1 MSVKSKLA
9 TALLSIAIALAVWFY
24 VVTVVSPNSDKSFYN
39 IPVVTQG
46 EALLQERG
54 LMITGTDVTT
64 TSLHLEGSRIDLNK
78 LSSSNIVVTMDVSKI
93 YEAGTHDLTYS
104 VTYPGDVA
112 SNAITILS
120 KTPGSVKVT
129 VEERISKTVPVQ
141 IQYNGTVSENYMA
154 DKENAELDVES
165 VTVTGPKPVI
175 DKIAAARI
183 DVDLEGRSESISD
196 KFTYT
201 LCDEK
206 GEPVDAQTVVTDVA
220 DISLIL
226 RIVRVKEISLTV
238 NVTDGGGATAQ
249 TSLITINPP
258 TIRVSGSDTLLEGL
272 NSLEL
277 DTINLA
283 DISEDSSFTYVIKL
297 PEGVNNE
304 TGVNEAT
311 VNVSFPDLAT
321 RTLTV
326 KNIRAVNV
334 PAGFSVDVITQALEI
349 QVRGPKA
356 KIDAL
361 NEENITVT
369 VDFTAAEEGTVKL
382 KVTVNCGD
390 PEIGAVG
397 GPYTVSATVRKTTG

>member
-24 VVTVVSPNSDKSFYN
+24 VVTVVSPNSDKNFHN

-54 LMITGTDVTT
+54 LMITDTDITT

-78 LSSSNIVVTMDVSKI
+78 LSSSNIVVTMDVSRI

-104 VTYPGDVA
+104 VSYPGDVA

-141 IQYNGTVSENYMA
+141 IQYSGTVSENYMA
-154 DKENAELDVES
+154 DKENAELDVEN
-165 VTVTGPKPVI
+165 VTVSGPKPVI
-175 DKIAAARI
+175 DQITAARI
-183 DVDLEGRSESISD
+183 DVDLENRSESISD
-196 KFTYT
+196 KYTYT
-201 LCDEK
+201 LCNAK
-206 GEPVDAQTVVTDVA
+206 GEPVDARYVVTDVA
-220 DISLIL
+220 NISLIL
-226 RIVRVKEISLTV
+226 RIVRVKEISLMV
-238 NVTDGGGATAQ
+238 NVVDGGGATAQ
-249 TSLITINPP
+249 TSLITIDPP
-258 TIRVSGSDTLLEGL
+258 TIRVSGSDALLEGL

-277 DTINLA
+277 DTISLV
-283 DISEDSSFTYVIKL
+283 DIPEDSVFTYTIKL

-311 VNVSFPDLAT
+311 VSVSFPDLAT
-321 RTLTV
+321 KTV
-326 KNIRAVNV
+326 KVKDIRAVNV
-334 PAGFSVDVITQALEI
+334 PTGFDVDVITKALEV
-349 QVRGPKA
+349 QVRGPKE
-356 KIDAL
+356 KIDTL
-361 NEENITVT
+361 DEENISVT
-369 VDFTAAEEGTVKL
+369 VDFTDAEEGTVKL
-382 KVTVNCGD
+382 KVIVDCGD

-397 GPYTVSATVRKTTG
+397 AYTVSATVRKTNG

>member
-24 VVTVVSPNSDKSFYN
+24 VVTVVSPNSDKNFHN

-120 KTPGSVKVT
+120 KNPGSVKVT

-141 IQYNGTVSENYMA
+141 IQYSGTVSENYMA
-154 DKENAELDVES
+154 DKENAELDVEN
-165 VTVTGPKPVI
+165 VTVTGPKTVI

-201 LCDEK
+201 LCDAK
-206 GEPVDAQTVVTDVA
+206 GEPVDAKTVVTDVA

-238 NVTDGGGATAQ
+238 NVVDGGGATSQ
-249 TSLITINPP
+249 TSLIAIDPP

-311 VNVSFPDLAT
+311 VSVSFPDLAT
-321 RTLTV
+321 RMLTV
-326 KNIRAVNV
+326 KNIKAVNV
-334 PAGFSVDVITQALEI
+334 PAGFSVDVITKALEI
-349 QVRGPKA
+349 QIRGPKA
-356 KIDAL
+356 KIDGL

-369 VDFTAAEEGTVKL
+369 VDFAAAEEGTVKL

-397 GPYTVSATVRKTTG
+397 SYTVSATVRKTTG

>member
-9 TALLSIAIALAVWFY
+9 TALLSVAIALAVWFY
-24 VVTVVSPNSDKSFYN
+24 VVTVVSPNSDKNFQN

-54 LMITGTDVTT
+54 LMITDTDITT

-93 YEAGTHDLTYS
+93 YEAGVHDLTYS
-104 VTYPGDVA
+104 VSYPGDVA

-120 KTPGSVKVT
+120 KNPGSVKVT

-141 IQYNGTVSENYMA
+141 IRYSGTVSENYVA
-154 DKENAELDVES
+154 DKENAELDVEN

-175 DKIAAARI
+175 DKIAIARI
-183 DVDLEGRSESISD
+183 DVDLENRSESISD
-196 KFTYT
+196 KYTYT
-201 LCDEK
+201 LCNTK
-206 GEPVDAQTVVTDVA
+206 GEPVDVQSVVTDVA
-220 DISLIL
+220 NISLVL

-238 NVTDGGGATAQ
+238 NVVDGGGATAQ
-249 TSLITINPP
+249 TSLITIDPP
-258 TIRVSGSDTLLEGL
+258 TIRVSGSDALLEGL

-277 DTINLA
+277 DTINLV
-283 DISEDSSFTYVIKL
+283 DIPEDSVFTYAIKL

-311 VNVSFPDLAT
+311 VSISFPDLAT
-321 RTLTV
+321 KTVKV
-326 KNIRAVNV
+326 KNISAVNV
-334 PAGFSVDVITQALEI
+334 PAGFDVDVITKALEI
-349 QVRGPKA
+349 QVRGPKE
-356 KIDAL
+356 KIDTL
-361 NEENITVT
+361 DEKTISVT
-369 VDFTAAEEGTVKL
+369 VDFTDAEEGTVKL
-382 KVTVNCGD
+382 KVIVDCGD

-397 GPYTVSATVRKTTG
+397 AYTVSATVRKTTG